1 MKLAITLFA
10 VCGLLAFQAVA
21 ADPNPTPMATG
32 VKSQVQQL
40 IDEARSLEQ
49 KAGQIA
55 QTLKNKKADP
65 SSLSGHFAE
74 VASGVEKIQN
84 LVSQLE
90 SQTSSMNARQMAEFN
105 RVKELASLMGV
116 FLSNKKNLLESGDL
130 SSKREELRANALS
143 VAIRAELIRKNA
155 AKLNV

>member
-1 MKLAITLFA
+1 MKLAVTLFA

-21 ADPNPTPMATG
+21 ADPNPTPMTTG

-40 IDEARSLEQ
+40 IDEARALEQ
-49 KAGQIA
+49 KAAQIA

-65 SSLSGHFAE
+65 SSLSGQFAD
-74 VASGVEKIQN
+74 VASGVEKVQS
-84 LVSQLE
+84 LVAQLE
-90 SQTSSMNARQMAEFN
+90 SQTSSMSAKQLNEFN

-116 FLSNKKNLLESGDL
+116 FLSNKQNLLETGDL
-130 SSKREELRANALS
+130 VSKREELRANVLS

-155 AKLNV
+155 SKLNV